1 MVMKKIILISL
12 FLLTACQKP
21 EPKVDNPEPT
31 INPAATL
38 SVAAFNVQ
46 IFGVSKMSKPLVVEQ
61 LKKIIQRYDLVLI
74 QEIRDSSGAA
84 ILNLQTQVNQV
95 SDRFDLVIGSR
106 QGRSSSKEQY
116 AYFYDRTKLQVV
128 SQKDYNDSLDTFE
141 REPFLVKF
149 KFLATADEF
158 FVLGIHTKPED
169 AKNELD
175 YLKTVFNETA
185 TDFGTDNSIMMG
197 DFNSDCTYL
206 SDPEWTGLSFNNDSF
221 FTPWFDK
228 AGDSTVAP
236 TTVCQYDQMV
246 TTGRMTTVAV
256 PGSNKIFNFLLNY
269 GLTQSDAED
278 VSDHYPVEMQF
289 QF

>member
-1 MVMKKIILISL
+1 MKKTIIIAL
-12 FLLTACQKP
+12 FVLTACQKP
-21 EPKVDNPEPT
+21 EPKVDNPS
-31 INPAATL
+31 PAANPSSQL

-46 IFGVSKMSKPLVVEQ
+46 IFGLSKMNKPLVVEQ

-74 QEIRDSSGAA
+74 QEVRDSSGAA

-95 SDRFDLVIGSR
+95 NDRFDLVIGSR

-116 AYFYDRTKLQVV
+116 AYLYDRTKLQVI
-128 SQKDYNDSLDTFE
+128 SQKDYDDSASDIFE

-169 AKNELD
+169 AQNELEA
-175 YLKTVFNETA
+175 LEGVFNQTA
-185 TDFGTDNSIMMG
+185 TEFGTDNSILMG
-197 DFNSDCTYL
+197 DFNSDCSYL
-206 SDPEWTGLSFNNDSF
+206 SDPEWAALSFNNDSF
-221 FTPWFDK
+221 FTSWFDK
-228 AGDSTVAP
+228 SGDSTVAP

-256 PGSNKIFNFLLNY
+256 PGSNKVFNFLTNY
-269 GLTQSDAED
+269 GLSQSDAED
-278 VSDHYPVEMQF
+278 VSDHYPIEMQF